1 MAGTPVTV
9 YLPES
14 ETATEIPVE
23 QLEPGMQ
30 MPYYDP
36 ATDTLAITECLSNQ
50 RSYTHTV
57 FVAEVEGGYTLEMTG
72 EQPMDVLRAHL
83 VTGQIMWHRV
93 QARYLR
99 AGDKLIRPFD
109 KALHEVLTVRE
120 ESRAKT
126 WVWNPRTEAKRYI
139 VHGFA
144 DGISKT

>member
-1 MAGTPVTV
+1 VAGTPVTI
-9 YLPES
+9 YSPES

-30 MPYYDP
+30 MPYYNP
-36 ATDTLAITECLSNQ
+36 ATDTLAITECLSNL
-50 RSYTHTV
+50 RSYTHTIY
-57 FVAEVEGGYTLEMTG
+57 VAEVEGGWVLEMTG

-109 KALHEVLTVRE
+109 KTMHEILAVRE
-120 ESRAKT
+120 EERPRT
-126 WVWNPRTEAKRYI
+126 WVWNPRTEVKRYI

>member
-50 RSYTHTV
+50 RSYTHTIY
-57 FVAEVEGGYTLEMTG
+57 VAEVEGGWTLEMTG

-83 VTGQIMWHRV
+83 VTGQVMWHRV

-109 KALHEVLTVRE
+109 KTMHTVLSVRE
-120 ESRAKT
+120 ESRART
-126 WVWNPRTEAKRYI
+126 WVWNPKTAARAYI
-139 VHGFA
+139 AHGFA
-144 DGISKT
+144 DAISKT

>member
-1 MAGTPVTV
+1 VAGTPVTI

-30 MPYYDP
+30 MPYYNP
-36 ATDTLAITECLSNQ
+36 ATDTLAITECLSNV
-50 RSYTHTV
+50 RSYTHTIY
-57 FVAEVEGGYTLEMTG
+57 VAEVEGGWTLEMTG

-99 AGDKLIRPFD
+99 PGDKLIRPGD
-109 KALHEVLTVRE
+109 KTLHEVLSVCE
-120 ESRAKT
+120 ESRART
-126 WVWNPRTEAKRYI
+126 WVWNPKTTAGAYI
-139 VHGFA
+139 AHGFA
-144 DGISKT
+144 DAISKT

>member
-1 MAGTPVTV
+1 VAGTPVTV

-36 ATDTLAITECLSNQ
+36 ATDTLAITECLSNV
-50 RSYTHTV
+50 RSYTHTIY
-57 FVAEVEGGYTLEMTG
+57 VAEVEGGWTLEMTR
-72 EQPMDVLRAHL
+72 EQPLDVLRPHL
-83 VTGQIMWHRV
+83 VTGQIMWHRL

-99 AGDKLIRPFD
+99 VGDKLIRPFD
-109 KALHEVLTVRE
+109 KTLHEVLSVRE
-120 ESRAKT
+120 ESRART
-126 WVWNPRTEAKRYI
+126 WVWNPRTEARRYI

-144 DGISKT
+144 DAISKT